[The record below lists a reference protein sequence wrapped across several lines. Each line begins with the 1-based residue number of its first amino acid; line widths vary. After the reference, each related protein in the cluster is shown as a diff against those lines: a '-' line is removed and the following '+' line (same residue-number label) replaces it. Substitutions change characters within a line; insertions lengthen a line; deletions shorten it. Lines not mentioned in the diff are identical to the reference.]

1 MEDKIMEKKCYE
13 FTHLSRINCSMLG
26 FSTLYTFN
34 DMVRT
39 AIRTYREIEENVR

>member
-1 MEDKIMEKKCYE
+1 
-13 FTHLSRINCSMLG
+13 MLG

-39 AIRTYREIEENVR
+39 AIRTCKGNKKEEK